1 MPKNAAHVLLCVLLA
16 SLAGCTLGPRQIH
29 KGRLQY
35 NEAVQQSFR
44 EETLLNLV
52 RLRYR
57 ETPEFLSIG
66 GIAAQYTFDGS
77 ANGGLDFPPSRITN
91 GDLGGGVRRTERPTI
106 SYVPSRGEA
115 FQRGLLAPIGLETL
129 ELLARTGW
137 SWERILRTSVQY
149 MNDVDNAISAGGP
162 TPREKPPF
170 EAFRYLAQTMRQLQ
184 LQRAIE
190 LVSAER
196 EGSAKQIP
204 LRKDQLDGD
213 FVIKA
218 IEAGFRFKETDDDL
232 MLVKNEQYIALVVHP
247 NAKAS
252 TEMDEVSKLLNLRVD
267 CDSPDPAVF
276 DVTSAKKGRIQAAFA
291 GAKPAPVQLGMI
303 LNDGSEER
311 LIPEDLQQPQL
322 LRTDIV
328 ISTRSLLEVMFYL
341 SQGVN
346 VPCEH
351 QNQGL
356 VTLTFDENGTVFDWN
371 QMLGDLFTI
380 KSCQHRPAHAAVAVK
395 HRDYWFYIDER
406 DETSLSTFTLLIELY
421 GIEVR
426 GGGGGGFLYTL
437 GI

>member
-1 MPKNAAHVLLCVLLA
+1 MPRNVARALCCVLLA
-16 SLAGCTLGPRQIH
+16 LLAGCTLGPRQIH
-29 KGRLQY
+29 KGRLEY

-57 ETPEFLSIG
+57 ETPEFLSVG

-77 ANGGLDFPPSRITN
+77 AGGKLDFKQRNPASGGLT
-91 GDLGGGVRRTERPTI
+91 GGVSRTERPTI
-106 SYVPSRGEA
+106 SYIPSRGEA
-115 FQRGLLAPIGLETL
+115 FQRGLLAPIAIETL

-137 SWERILRTSVQY
+137 SWERILRTTVQY
-149 MNDVDNAISAGGP
+149 MNEVDNAISAGGP
-162 TPREKPPF
+162 TPRQKPQF
-170 EAFRYLAQTMRQLQ
+170 EEFRYLAQTLRQLQ
-184 LQRAIE
+184 LQRAVE

-196 EGSAKQIP
+196 DSSAKQIP

-213 FVIKA
+213 FVLGA
-218 IEAGFRFKETDDDL
+218 IESGFRFEETEDGL
-232 MLVKNEQYIALVVHP
+232 ALVKDEQYVALVVHP
-247 NAKAS
+247 DAKLS
-252 TEMDEVSKLLNLRVD
+252 PEMSEVSKLLNLRVD
-267 CDSPDPAVF
+267 YDSPDPAVF
-276 DVTSAKKGRIQAAFA
+276 DVKSAKKGRIQSAFA
-291 GAKPAPVQLGMI
+291 NLKSPPVPAGVMLE
-303 LNDGSEER
+303 DGTEV
-311 LIPEDLQQPQL
+311 LPIPQDLQQPEL

-328 ISTRSLLEVMFYL
+328 LSTRSLLEVMFYL

-356 VTLTFDENGTVFDWN
+356 VTLTFDGDGTVFDWN
-371 QMLGDLFTI
+371 EMLGDLFTI
-380 KSCQHRPAHAAVAVK
+380 KSCKKRPHHAAVAVK
-395 HRDYWFYIDER
+395 YRDYWFYIDER
-406 DETSLSTFTLLIELY
+406 DETTLSTYTLLVELF